1 MRIKIRKQLNYW
13 FTTVILNSCHCN
25 LDNEIKEE
33 SVTKKI
39 RPMCEYSAIY
49 LSLLLKL
56 MIWKYQKQAVIA
68 HIKRRSKTE
77 NQSSKYESVENDARQ
92 FMTDLSF
99 WTASRFRS
107 FLNSFHSMCIW
118 KLASLSDVFVSY
130 LCVTPCKFRRFWYP
144 PVFNVFKFIS
154 RVFFLRKIP
163 KNYNLVNF
171 VQPVKRHM
179 FATLPKCYDLINEFD
194 RASVLAFWC
203 IFFSFV
209 KRLTNLMIIMV
220 RCLKSVQMEPKDIIW
235 IEFCVFFSPNFQ
247 RKKKYLF
254 INDITTILGG
264 NRRCFQLWL

>member
-1 MRIKIRKQLNYW
+1 MFSFHISVW
-13 FTTVILNSCHCN
+13 PHANSDASDTR
-25 LDNEIKEE
+25 LF
-33 SVTKKI
+33 S
-39 RPMCEYSAIY
+39 MYS
-49 LSLLLKL
+49 
-56 MIWKYQKQAVIA
+56 
-68 HIKRRSKTE
+68 
-77 NQSSKYESVENDARQ
+77 N
-92 FMTDLSF
+92 
-99 WTASRFRS
+99 S
-107 FLNSFHSMCIW
+107 FL
-118 KLASLSDVFVSY
+118 VF
-130 LCVTPCKFRRFWYP
+130 
-144 PVFNVFKFIS
+144 
-154 RVFFLRKIP
+154 FFLRKFP